1 MNGKEEQRRIDQDVT
16 ADQYEAALHWRNAW
30 GGFNAFTRASAALVH
45 LSGSRR
51 FEGLDGTTEVSRNA
65 TSTWNGQLYS
75 LAGGISY
82 RFETGRLTIR
92 PGATI
97 DYYRLHEGKHTET
110 GGGDAFN
117 LTVAA
122 RTSDELAATG
132 TVALGYALHKS
143 DTGFTRIEL
152 EGGRREIV
160 GGSLGATVANFAGGE
175 SFTLLPEKREAGWLG
190 SFRLVGGS
198 EFFRASAE
206 ASAQEQNG
214 RAALGFRATVSV
226 GF

>member
-1 MNGKEEQRRIDQDVT
+1 MAVEARLSVRGLSVVFGEHRAVDSLDLDIAPGEVVALLGANGSGKSTTVK
-16 ADQYEAALHWRNAW
+16 AL
-30 GGFNAFTRASAALVH
+30 T
-45 LSGSRR
+45 
-51 FEGLDGTTEVSRNA
+51 
-65 TSTWNGQLYS
+65 
-75 LAGGISY
+75 GINP
-82 RFETGRLTIR
+82 IR

-143 DTGFTRIEL
+143 DTGFTRIEI